1 MELIDILD
9 ENKNITGEIKTKD
22 EVHSRGLWHQTVHV
36 WFINSNNEILL
47 QRRSKMKKAYPGMWD
62 ISVAGHISIGEDS
75 LRAIFR
81 EVKEEIG
88 VDLEESSLK
97 FIGTIKRE
105 KVLNNNTYFDN
116 EFNDIYLV
124 KRDLEI
130 NKLNLQEEEVA
141 EIQWVKI
148 SEFKKWV
155 EEKKSDLV
163 PHEEEC
169 ELLFRFI

>member
-155 EEKKSDLV
+155 EEKKLDLV
-163 PHEEEC
+163 PHEKEC